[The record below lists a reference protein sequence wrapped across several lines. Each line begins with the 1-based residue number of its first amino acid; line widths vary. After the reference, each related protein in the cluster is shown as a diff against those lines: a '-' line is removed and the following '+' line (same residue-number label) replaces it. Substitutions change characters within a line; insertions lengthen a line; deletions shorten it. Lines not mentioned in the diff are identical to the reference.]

1 MPFVHEGLTLFMPCR
16 RYDSDAGDA
25 KGVQISWAGV
35 SACCMAFAA
44 WLLLHGFCC
53 MAFAA
58 WLLALINDPDAS
70 DLQAMLLF
78 ATCVSQTCFL
88 AVEFSKLVSS
98 NLWQ

>member
-1 MPFVHEGLTLFMPCR
+1 VTQVMQRAFKL
-16 RYDSDAGDA
+16 AG
-25 KGVQISWAGV
+25 QESQL
-35 SACCMAFAA
+35 AA

-88 AVEFSKLVSS
+88 AVEFLKLVSS